1 MIVSLYRGNWT
12 TRSLHIGEGM
22 CKQFV
27 EVPDG
32 GVVIAVKFVKE
43 SPLLLLLL
51 PGQKKKTDTQYQLN
65 LLMPVKA
72 TARLLKPTS
81 ACGQSQ
87 P

>member
-1 MIVSLYRGNWT
+1 MIVSLYRGNCT

-32 GVVIAVKFVKE
+32 GVVIAIKFVKE
-43 SPLLLLLL
+43 SPLLLL

-65 LLMPVKA
+65 LLTPVKA
-72 TARLLKPTS
+72 TARLLKPAS
-81 ACGQSQ
+81 ACGQ